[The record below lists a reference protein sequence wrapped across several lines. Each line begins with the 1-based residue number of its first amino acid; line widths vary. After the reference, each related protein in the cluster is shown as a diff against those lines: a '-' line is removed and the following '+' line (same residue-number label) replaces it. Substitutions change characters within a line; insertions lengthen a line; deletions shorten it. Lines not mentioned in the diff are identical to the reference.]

1 MRGLRFQK
9 QVAAHRAPSCWHT
22 SCMNVCMT
30 SEKSVSVRLLVERS
44 GLRFFT
50 ERVLQRWARG
60 EISTGTAVEL
70 IQADEAERI
79 WVDY

>member
-1 MRGLRFQK
+1 
-9 QVAAHRAPSCWHT
+9 
-22 SCMNVCMT
+22 MNVCMT

-79 WVDY
+79 IGDYYSRA